1 MVAAPVIRGDIPVP
15 MGVGS
20 FGVPWM
26 RPQHH
31 ASRIVSNK
39 DQPTMSTAPKHRT
52 HPIAALTAGL
62 ATAVALALLPV
73 LPAQAATTLTASAIG
88 AGTACTATSP
98 CTAVTALTKARGGD
112 TVVLLAGSYGSPVL
126 KGVGGTTAA
135 SIRVRPATGAVV
147 SFVKLQTYLPNVTW
161 SGLTVTTLLYVYPQ
175 AVNTVVESFT
185 MAKAGSFLRANG
197 TVVRNSVFSG
207 GSDLDAV
214 QIKDVT
220 GVTLEGNTIRD
231 YRLSSSTST
240 AHVDCVQVFDSAQV
254 RIVRNSIRGCSN
266 AGIILSPGAGLG
278 VRGIEISGNFIQ
290 GCIVVSTTC
299 KGGSAIDVRE
309 ASATNVVVRNN
320 SIVDGATR
328 VVPRTGL
335 VFDRN
340 IVSYLADCSAPIT
353 GSVVQAWN
361 SGACASPARL
371 GFDGNRQGT
380 VLFVNRVAGDLH
392 VADTQSF
399 TIDTLV
405 ARLLSAPVLG
415 RDGTLLLA
423 TTAGADD

>member
-1 MVAAPVIRGDIPVP
+1 
-15 MGVGS
+15 
-20 FGVPWM
+20 
-26 RPQHH
+26 
-31 ASRIVSNK
+31 
-39 DQPTMSTAPKHRT
+39 MSTALKHRT
-52 HPIAALTAGL
+52 HPIASLAAGL
-62 ATAVALALLPV
+62 ATVLALTVLPA
-73 LPAQAATTLTASAIG
+73 LPAQAVTTLTASATG
-88 AGTACTATSP
+88 TGTACSSTTP
-98 CTAVTALTKARGGD
+98 CSAITALSKARGGD
-112 TVVLLAGSYGSPVL
+112 TVVLLAGSYGTPVL
-126 KGVGGTTAA
+126 TGTGGTTTAP
-135 SIRVRPATGAVV
+135 IRVRPATGAAV
-147 SFVKLQTYLPNVTW
+147 SFVKLQTYVPNVTW
-161 SGLTVTTLLYVYPQ
+161 SGLTVTSLLYVYPQ
-175 AVNTVVESFT
+175 AVNTIVENFT

-207 GSDLDAV
+207 GLDRDAV
-214 QIKDVT
+214 QIKDAT

-240 AHVDCVQVFDSAQV
+240 AHVDCVQVFDAAQV
-254 RIVRNSIRGCSN
+254 RIVRNSMRGCSN

-278 VRGIEISGNFIQ
+278 IRGIEISGNFIQ

-340 IVSYLADCSAPIT
+340 VVSYLADCTAPIT

-361 SGACASPARL
+361 SGTCATPARL
-371 GFDGNRQGT
+371 GADGNRQGT
-380 VLFVNRVAGDLH
+380 VAFVNRPAGDLH

-399 TIDTLV
+399 TIDALL
-405 ARLLSAPVLG
+405 ASLLSAPVVG
-415 RDGTLLLA
+415 RDGTLLFA

>member
-1 MVAAPVIRGDIPVP
+1 
-15 MGVGS
+15 
-20 FGVPWM
+20 
-26 RPQHH
+26 
-31 ASRIVSNK
+31 
-39 DQPTMSTAPKHRT
+39 MSTTPNTRT
-52 HPIAALTAGL
+52 RSIASLAAGL
-62 ATAVALALLPV
+62 ALALAAALLPA
-73 LPAQAATTLTASAIG
+73 LPAQAVTTLTASATG
-88 AGTACTATSP
+88 TGTACSSTAP
-98 CTAVTALTKARGGD
+98 CSAVTALSKARAGD

-126 KGVGGTTAA
+126 TGTGGTA
-135 SIRVRPATGAVV
+135 SAPIRVRPASGAVV

-161 SGLTVTTLLYVYPQ
+161 SGLTVTKLLYVYPQ
-175 AVNTVVESFT
+175 AVNTIVETFT

-207 GSDLDAV
+207 GIDLDAV
-214 QIKDVT
+214 QIKDAT

-240 AHVDCVQVFDSAQV
+240 AHVDCVQVFDAAQV
-254 RIVRNSIRGCSN
+254 RIVRNSLRGCSN

-278 VRGIEISGNFIQ
+278 IRGIEISGNFIQ

-309 ASATNVVVRNN
+309 ASASNVVVRNN

-340 IVSYLADCSAPIT
+340 IVSYLADCAAPIT
-353 GSVVQAWN
+353 GTVVQAWN
-361 SGACASPARL
+361 AGACATPARL
-371 GFDGNRQGT
+371 GIDGNRQGT
-380 VLFVNRVAGDLH
+380 VSFVNRPAGDLH
-392 VADTQSF
+392 VVDAQSF
-399 TIDTLV
+399 TIDALLAT
-405 ARLLSAPVLG
+405 LLSAPVAG
-415 RDGTLLLA
+415 RDGTLLLT

>member
-1 MVAAPVIRGDIPVP
+1 
-15 MGVGS
+15 
-20 FGVPWM
+20 
-26 RPQHH
+26 
-31 ASRIVSNK
+31 
-39 DQPTMSTAPKHRT
+39 MSTTPRHRPR
-52 HPIAALTAGL
+52 PIASLAAGL
-62 ATAVALALLPV
+62 ATVVALALLPA
-73 LPAQAATTLTASAIG
+73 LPAQAATTLTASATG
-88 AGTACTATSP
+88 SGTACSATAP
-98 CTAVTALTKARGGD
+98 CSALTALAKARGGD
-112 TVVLLAGSYGSPVL
+112 SVVLLAGSYGTPVL
-126 KGVGGTTAA
+126 TGTGGTATAP
-135 SIRVRPATGAVV
+135 IRVRPATGAVV

-161 SGLTVTTLLYVYPQ
+161 SGLTVTSLLYVYPQ
-175 AVNTVVESFT
+175 AVNTIVENFT

-197 TVVRNSVFSG
+197 TIVRNSVFSG
-207 GSDLDAV
+207 GIDRDAV
-214 QIKDVT
+214 QIKDAT

-240 AHVDCVQVFDSAQV
+240 AHVDCVQVFDAAQV
-254 RIVRNSIRGCSN
+254 RIVRNSMRGCSN

-278 VRGIEISGNFIQ
+278 IRGIEISGNFIQ

-340 IVSYLADCSAPIT
+340 VVSYLADCAAPIT
-353 GSVVQAWN
+353 GTVVQAWN
-361 SGACASPARL
+361 SGACATPARL
-371 GFDGNRQGT
+371 GADGNRQGT
-380 VLFVNRVAGDLH
+380 VAFVNRPAGDLH

-399 TIDTLV
+399 TIDSLL
-405 ARLLSAPVLG
+405 ASLLSAPVAG
-415 RDGTLLLA
+415 RDGTLLLT

>member
-1 MVAAPVIRGDIPVP
+1 
-15 MGVGS
+15 
-20 FGVPWM
+20 
-26 RPQHH
+26 
-31 ASRIVSNK
+31 
-39 DQPTMSTAPKHRT
+39 MSTIPNHRI
-52 HPIAALTAGL
+52 HLIASLAAGL
-62 ATAVALALLPV
+62 ATALALAVLPA
-73 LPAQAATTLTASAIG
+73 LPAQAATTLTASAT
-88 AGTACTATSP
+88 GTGTTCSTTAP
-98 CTAVTALTKARGGD
+98 CSAVTALSKARAGD
-112 TVVLLAGSYGSPVL
+112 TVVLLAGSYGTPVL
-126 KGVGGTTAA
+126 TGTGGTATAP
-135 SIRVRPATGAVV
+135 IRVRPATGALV

-161 SGLTVTTLLYVYPQ
+161 SGLTVTSLLYVYPQ
-175 AVNTVVESFT
+175 AVNTIVENFT

-207 GSDLDAV
+207 GVDLDAV
-214 QIKDVT
+214 QIKDAT

-231 YRLSSSTST
+231 YRLSSGTST
-240 AHVDCVQVFDSAQV
+240 AHVDCVQVFDAAQV

-309 ASATNVVVRNN
+309 ASASNVVVRNN

-361 SGACASPARL
+361 AGACATPARL

-380 VLFVNRVAGDLH
+380 VAFVNRVAGDLH

-399 TIDTLV
+399 TIDALL
-405 ARLLSAPVLG
+405 ALLLSAPVTG
-415 RDGTLLLA
+415 RDGTSLFA

>member
-1 MVAAPVIRGDIPVP
+1 
-15 MGVGS
+15 
-20 FGVPWM
+20 
-26 RPQHH
+26 
-31 ASRIVSNK
+31 
-39 DQPTMSTAPKHRT
+39 MSTALKPRT
-52 HPIAALTAGL
+52 HPIASLAAGL
-62 ATAVALALLPV
+62 ATVLALTVLPA
-73 LPAQAATTLTASAIG
+73 LPAQAVTTLTASATG
-88 AGTACTATSP
+88 TGTACSSTTP
-98 CTAVTALTKARGGD
+98 CSAITALSKARGGD
-112 TVVLLAGSYGSPVL
+112 TVVLLAGSYGTPVL
-126 KGVGGTTAA
+126 TGTGGTTTAP
-135 SIRVRPATGAVV
+135 IRVRPATGAAV
-147 SFVKLQTYLPNVTW
+147 SFVKLQTYVPNVTW
-161 SGLTVTTLLYVYPQ
+161 SGLTVTSLLYVYPQ
-175 AVNTVVESFT
+175 AVNTIVENFT

-207 GSDLDAV
+207 GVDRDAV
-214 QIKDVT
+214 QIKDAT

-231 YRLSSSTST
+231 YRLSSSTSV
-240 AHVDCVQVFDSAQV
+240 AHVDCVQVFDAAQV
-254 RIVRNSIRGCSN
+254 RIVRNSMRGCSN

-278 VRGIEISGNFIQ
+278 IRGIEISGNFIQ

-340 IVSYLADCSAPIT
+340 VVSYLADCTAPIT

-361 SGACASPARL
+361 SGACATPARL
-371 GFDGNRQGT
+371 GADGNRQGT
-380 VLFVNRVAGDLH
+380 VAFVNRPAGDLH

-399 TIDTLV
+399 TIDALL
-405 ARLLSAPVLG
+405 ASLLSAPVVG